1 MNMKRLALGARYV
14 PRDAALSSVAATP
27 IAVTSAP
34 EAAVEAV
41 EAVTTDVVEST
52 EVKGPRR
59 KRSRGA
65 SRHGGKQKQSRRRR
79 KTL

>member
-34 EAAVEAV
+34 EAAAAV

-59 KRSRGA
+59 KRSRVG

>member
-34 EAAVEAV
+34 EAVEA

-59 KRSRGA
+59 KRSRVG